1 MNIKIGGQIF
11 KVIFVNDLRDET
23 GKRVNGTIMTDQCS
37 IYIATDVT
45 KQKQHSILIHEVLH
59 GIHTH
64 YDVEGTEHIVA
75 KIANGIYA
83 FIVDNPIFIKELIK
97 HNEKLREEKK

>member
-11 KVIFVNDLRDET
+11 KVNFINDLRDET
-23 GKRVNGTIMTDQCS
+23 GKRVNGTIKTDQCT
-37 IYIATDVT
+37 IDIATDVT

-83 FIVDNPIFIKELIK
+83 FIVDNADFIKEIIK
-97 HNEKLREEKK
+97 TNQKLKEK